1 MALSRCTTFKVV
13 AGKVIVTHR
22 SIPLVNLEVEAVNHT
37 RHHIEVTMVLVP
49 KRVVLGVD
57 GVVWSVD
64 SKSDVGGAFVEV
76 DVFKS
81 NHLAETRSQIT
92 SPIESIMIHS
102 CIHVLHTE
110 RDGGLSKGFG
120 TLVGQHDGDV
130 VVGIGNDMVEG
141 VNHAGEGSVNSVE
154 HAVFLDIDEVL
165 LHLSV
170 LVVGGD
176 MVALGKV
183 GRITIYPYQ
192 HTHVAIMRI
201 IGNGEFLFI
210 RFPTLDLRGHGQSSL
225 GDILFTF
232 EVVDTIAVVVDD
244 YHEAGFRGSVA
255 LTLVVCY
262 DNGKGVGS
270 STTYKE
276 GRHFGIERVI

>member
-1 MALSRCTTFKVV
+1 
-13 AGKVIVTHR
+13 
-22 SIPLVNLEVEAVNHT
+22 
-37 RHHIEVTMVLVP
+37 
-49 KRVVLGVD
+49 
-57 GVVWSVD
+57 
-64 SKSDVGGAFVEV
+64 
-76 DVFKS
+76 
-81 NHLAETRSQIT
+81 
-92 SPIESIMIHS
+92 
-102 CIHVLHTE
+102 
-110 RDGGLSKGFG
+110 
-120 TLVGQHDGDV
+120 
-130 VVGIGNDMVEG
+130 
-141 VNHAGEGSVNSVE
+141 
-154 HAVFLDIDEVL
+154 
-165 LHLSV
+165 
-170 LVVGGD
+170 

-201 IGNGEFLFI
+201 IGNGKFLFI

-244 YHEAGFRGSVA
+244 YHEAGFRGSVV